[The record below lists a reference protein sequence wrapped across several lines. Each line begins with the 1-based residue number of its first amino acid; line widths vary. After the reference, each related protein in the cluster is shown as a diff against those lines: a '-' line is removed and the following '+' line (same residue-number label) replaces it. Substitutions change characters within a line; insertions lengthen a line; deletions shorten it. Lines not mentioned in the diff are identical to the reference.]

1 MFIWGSEGGVALPLT
16 VVISFQFTLILCRER
31 RGEPQNVKGVE
42 EASQQWAVIQ
52 ERGRGVI
59 SKVLSAF
66 GSCPGLL
73 GAQGSRS
80 VRDRYSRKRPVWRWA
95 SAPGERT
102 LSVWIAWWPPTVCLG
117 LNPGICECGLI

>member
-1 MFIWGSEGGVALPLT
+1 M
-16 VVISFQFTLILCRER
+16 VISFQFTLILCRER
-31 RGEPQNVKGVE
+31 RGEPRNVKGVE
-42 EASQQWAVIQ
+42 EASQQEWAVIQ

-80 VRDRYSRKRPVWRWA
+80 VRDRVSDTVGRDTGKTGLEVGQRPRGEDTACMDRMV
-95 SAPGERT
+95 APN
-102 LSVWIAWWPPTVCLG
+102 SMPG
-117 LNPGICECGLI
+117 LKPWNL